1 MLRACVLSTSGRSG
15 ARHTALANTK
25 NNNMIREPRLP
36 QQPDEDQ
43 KRQLLRLRF
52 DAPLEEQFQSEY
64 EISART
70 SRLTIM
76 VMGMLMMALT
86 PLYDSLLL
94 KAPAAFLKLSHILQ
108 FGVQIPAIGLALLFT
123 VRPSLVRWST
133 PATLLATTIA
143 AFGLTAQHV
152 FGYQNQFNVPHDFPA
167 MTVSAMLILGRLRFR
182 TALPWAVVTMIVV
195 SVAQVW
201 YIGLP
206 AVYDVIAAWMLTVIA
221 ASAAYLLEYSAR
233 QSWYRGR
240 LLEYLATR
248 DGLTG
253 LPNRRHFDLELRKLV
268 REAVRRQQNVA
279 VMLLDVDHFK
289 AYNDLHGHPAG
300 DQCLRIV
307 GEWLGSA
314 MRRPQ
319 DFCARIGGE
328 EFAAVWFDAGPEDA
342 VRLAEALRDGI
353 HTLAIERGI
362 EGGAQVNASGG
373 FAQVLAPSA
382 SKSADTITAD
392 LVKRADTALYSA
404 KRAGRGRLVLADDDH
419 YTDLKTGARIN
430 S

>member
-1 MLRACVLSTSGRSG
+1 
-15 ARHTALANTK
+15 
-25 NNNMIREPRLP
+25 MIREPRLP

-52 DAPLEEQFQSEY
+52 DAPLEAQFETEY
-64 EISART
+64 EVSART
-70 SRLTIM
+70 SRVTIM
-76 VMGMLMMALT
+76 VMGMLMMAVT

-94 KAPAAFLKLSHILQ
+94 KAPAPFLSASHLLQ
-108 FGVQIPAIGLALLFT
+108 FGVQIPAIAIALLFT
-123 VRPSLVRWST
+123 LRQSLLRWSSA
-133 PATLLATTIA
+133 ATIIATTIA
-143 AFGLTAQHV
+143 AFGLSAQHV
-152 FGYQNQFNVPHDFPA
+152 IGYQYQFNVPHDFPA

-182 TALPWAVVTMIVV
+182 TALPWAVLTMIAV
-195 SVAQVW
+195 STAQVA

-206 AVYDVIAAWMLTVIA
+206 TVYDTISSWMLTVIA
-221 ASAAYLLEYSAR
+221 AIAAYLLEYSAR

-314 MRRPQ
+314 MRRPH

-328 EFAAVWFDAGPEDA
+328 EFAAVWFDARPEDA
-342 VRLAEALRDGI
+342 VRLAEALREGI
-353 HTLAIERGI
+353 HSLAIDRGI
-362 EGGAQVNASGG
+362 DGGEMVNASGG
-373 FAQVLAPSA
+373 FAQVVAPSA
-382 SKSADTITAD
+382 DTPPDRITAD

-419 YTDLKTGARIN
+419 YTDLKTGARIAG
-430 S
+430 

>member
-1 MLRACVLSTSGRSG
+1 
-15 ARHTALANTK
+15 
-25 NNNMIREPRLP
+25 MIREPRLP
-36 QQPDEDQ
+36 HQPDEDQ

-52 DAPLEEQFQSEY
+52 DAPLETQFQSEY
-64 EISART
+64 ELSARP
-70 SRLTIM
+70 SRVTIM
-76 VMGMLMMALT
+76 VIGMLMMALT
-86 PLYDSLLL
+86 PLYDSLVL
-94 KAPAAFLKLSHILQ
+94 KAPAPFLTASHILQ

-123 VRPSLVRWST
+123 LRTSLMRWSS
-133 PATLLATTIA
+133 PATLLATTVA
-143 AFGLTAQHV
+143 ASGLAAQHV
-152 FGYQNQFNVPHDFPA
+152 IGYQHQFNVPHDFPA
-167 MTVSAMLILGRLRFR
+167 MTISAMLILGRVRFR
-182 TALPWAVVTMIVV
+182 TALPWAVMTLLAVTVV
-195 SVAQVW
+195 QVGL
-201 YIGLP
+201 IGLP
-206 AVYDVIAAWMLTVIA
+206 TVYDAISAWMLTVIA
-221 ASAAYLLEYSAR
+221 AIAAYLLEYSAR

-289 AYNDLHGHPAG
+289 AYNDQHGHPAG

-328 EFAAVWFDAGPEDA
+328 EFAAVWFDAGPDDA
-342 VRLAEALRDGI
+342 IRLAESLRDGI

-362 EGGAQVNASGG
+362 DGGEHVNASGG
-373 FAQVLAPSA
+373 FAQVIAPEGSE
-382 SKSADTITAD
+382 SPDRITAD

-419 YTDLKTGARIN
+419 YTDLRTGARID

>member
-1 MLRACVLSTSGRSG
+1 MLPGRALSTPGWSG
-15 ARHTALANTK
+15 ACHSAVVNTQ

-52 DAPLEEQFQSEY
+52 DAPLEAQFQADY
-64 EISART
+64 EVSART
-70 SRLTIM
+70 SRLT
-76 VMGMLMMALT
+76 VMIIGMLMMAVT
-86 PLYDSLLL
+86 PLYDGWLL
-94 KAPAAFLKLSHILQ
+94 KAPAAFLTVSHILQ
-108 FGVQIPAIGLALLFT
+108 FGVQIPVIAIALLFT

-182 TALPWAVVTMIVV
+182 TALPWALLTMALV

-201 YIGLP
+201 FIGLP
-206 AVYDVIAAWMLTVIA
+206 AVYDAIASWMLTLIA
-221 ASAAYLLEYSAR
+221 AIAAYLLEYSAR
-233 QSWYRGR
+233 QTWYRGR

-289 AYNDLHGHPAG
+289 AYNDQHGHPAG

-328 EFAAVWFDAGPEDA
+328 EFAAVWFDAAPDA
-342 VRLAEALRDGI
+342 AIRLAEDLRDGI
-353 HTLAIERGI
+353 HTLAISRGLD
-362 EGGAQVNASGG
+362 GGEMVNASGG
-373 FAQVLAPSA
+373 FAQVVAP
-382 SKSADTITAD
+382 TAD
-392 LVKRADTALYSA
+392 ESPEHIAAELVKHADIALYSA
-404 KRAGRGRLVLADDDH
+404 KRAGRGRLVLADQDH
-419 YTDLKTGARIN
+419 YTDLRTGDRIDG
-430 S
+430 